1 MSMGVER
8 AEAHPQGEVEWA
20 GESWE
25 TGTVEEQPYFQS
37 VYAEETAEPSRW
49 PRILAG
55 LLVAVALAW
64 LGAVG
69 FAIAS
74 APPQPDPAAWLGWAA
89 TACAPLI
96 LIGLVWLIFGRS
108 SRRESEL
115 FTQAIVDMRRESQS
129 LESVLAAVARR
140 VEENRNRVTEEAAR
154 LMTLGEEA
162 SDRLGRVTHYLSRE
176 SAELERRAAALDA
189 AAGNARLDV
198 GVLLSDLPRVEA
210 QAHQVAEAMR
220 AAGLGAHEQAA
231 SLEGQLA
238 ALSAKSREADEVV
251 GGTAQRLG
259 AQIARIES
267 GAGAVVERMDQVAAQ
282 MNAAVDGAMTRA
294 SNSVDQ
300 ARASIEVHGQSMLA
314 MIEQSRSTFDSIGAE
329 STREM
334 AERLELIGAR
344 IENLA
349 QRLADHDSASQSMV
363 NRLSGLLSTVDEQ
376 LTAIGQSGDL
386 QSERLGQSLSLLRDV
401 TAKLHGEIQH
411 GDGLAGGLIDRT
423 HQMAEAAS
431 ALAAQMRGEVAS
443 ALALVSSE
451 AERTGAAA
459 ELIIPSVENV
469 QAAAALAAESMTT
482 SEESLD
488 RQQQA
493 LGVLLGTLHEGV
505 QEADEKLRALGAAI
519 SETESGASQL
529 AKQTGPELIEA
540 LVRVRDAANQAANHA
555 REAIGAVIPESVEA
569 LVSASR
575 EAVGRG
581 ITDPV
586 KDEIEEIGTAAQQ
599 AVTVAR
605 QASERLTRQLL
616 AIGETAATIEARIE
630 EDRSAREEKEAEN
643 LTRRVALLIEAINST
658 SVDLNKV
665 LSNEVADTA
674 WAAYLKGDRGVFTR
688 RAVRLL
694 ESGEAREIQRQYERE
709 PDFREQVNRYV
720 HDFEAMLRR
729 VLADR
734 EGTTMGVTLLSSD
747 MGKLYVALAQA
758 IDRLRN

>member
-8 AEAHPQGEVEWA
+8 AEAHPQGEVEWT

-25 TGTVEEQPYFQS
+25 AGAAQEQPYFQS
-37 VYAEETAEPSRW
+37 VDIEEAPKRSVW

-55 LLVAVALAW
+55 LLIFAALAW
-64 LGAVG
+64 LAAVVL
-69 FAIAS
+69 AS
-74 APPQPDPAAWLGWAA
+74 TRAAPPPDLAAWLNWAA
-89 TACAPLI
+89 NMSAPLI
-96 LIGLVWLIFGRS
+96 LIGLAWLIFGRS

-115 FTQAIVDMRRESQS
+115 YTRAVVDMRRETET

-162 SDRLGRVTHYLSRE
+162 SDRLGRVTHYLARE
-176 SAELERRAAALDA
+176 SAELERRAQALDS
-189 AAGNARLDV
+189 AAGSARLDV

-210 QAHQVAEAMR
+210 QAREAAEAIK

-231 SLEGQLA
+231 VLEGQLA
-238 ALSAKSREADEVV
+238 VLSAKSREADEVV

-267 GAGAVVERMDQVAAQ
+267 GAGAVAERMDQVAAQ
-282 MNAAVDGAMTRA
+282 MNAAVDGAMARA
-294 SNSVDQ
+294 SHSVDQ
-300 ARASIEVHGQSMLA
+300 ARVSLEVQGQTMLA
-314 MIEQSRSTFDSIGAE
+314 MIEQSRSAFDSAGAE
-329 STREM
+329 STRQM
-334 AERLELIGAR
+334 AERLELVGGR
-344 IENLA
+344 VENLA
-349 QRLADHDSASQSMV
+349 QRLAEQEIASQGLV
-363 NRLSGLLSTVDEQ
+363 ERLTGLLTSVDEQ
-376 LTAIGQSGDL
+376 LTAVGQSGDS
-386 QSERLGQSLSLLRDV
+386 QGERLGQSLSQLRDV
-401 TAKLHGEIQH
+401 AARLHEEIQQ
-411 GDGLAGGLIDRT
+411 GDGLAGELVDRT
-423 HQMAEAAS
+423 QQISGAAS
-431 ALAAQMRGEVAS
+431 ALAAQMRGEVAA
-443 ALALVSSE
+443 ALALVTSE
-451 AERTGAAA
+451 AERTNAAA
-459 ELIIPSVENV
+459 ESIIPSVENI

-493 LGVLLGTLHEGV
+493 LGVLLATLHDGV
-505 QEADEKLRALGAAI
+505 REANEKLHALGAAI
-519 SETESGASQL
+519 GETESGASQL
-529 AKQTGPELIEA
+529 AKETGPVLIDA
-540 LVRVRDAANQAANHA
+540 LVRVREAANQAASHA

-586 KDEIEEIGTAAQQ
+586 RDEIEEIGTAAQQ

-643 LTRRVALLIEAINST
+643 LTRRVALLMEAINST

-665 LSNEVADTA
+665 LSNEVADNA